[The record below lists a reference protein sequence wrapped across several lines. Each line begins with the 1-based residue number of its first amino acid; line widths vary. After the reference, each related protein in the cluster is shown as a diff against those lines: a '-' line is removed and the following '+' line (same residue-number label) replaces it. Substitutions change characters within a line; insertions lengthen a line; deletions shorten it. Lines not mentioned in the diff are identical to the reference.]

1 MNRIDDLILLLLEG
15 SISLDDKKILR
26 SWIDKSDEN
35 RRYFKERVKVW
46 QLAGTIGKERFHKD
60 LAFEAFKS
68 RIGSEN
74 EQREATA
81 RIIRLQ
87 RIYKYVACFLLLL
100 LAGGVSFFLANGSQ
114 SNQHLELLAY
124 VVNTPAKS
132 KMKVDLPDGSVVWL
146 NASSK
151 LSYDNQFGL
160 TNRHIELEGE
170 AYFEIAKN
178 KQLPLVVFSED
189 AEVKVLGTKFNVSNY
204 SEDAEIQVALL
215 EGSVEFADRRI
226 NKNVVLKPDQMVC
239 LDKLNRNLKLKSIK
253 AVDYNGWINNKLF
266 FDEEPLEQ
274 IAKVLERT
282 MGVDISFEQEGLKKQ
297 VFYGGLSVD
306 TDNIVEVLDIMAAT
320 HGFTYKYDA
329 KAKHV
334 ILSPK

>member
-1 MNRIDDLILLLLEG
+1 MNKIDDLILLLLEG
-15 SISLDDKKILR
+15 SISLDDKKILKG
-26 SWIDKSDEN
+26 WIDKSNEN

-46 QLAGTIGKERFHKD
+46 QLTGTIGKERFHKD

-68 RIGSEN
+68 RISSKC
-74 EQREATA
+74 EQHEATA
-81 RIIRLQ
+81 KIIRLQ

-100 LAGGVSFFLANGSQ
+100 LVGGVSFFLANGRQ
-114 SNQHLELLAY
+114 DNQNSELLTY
-124 VVNTPAKS
+124 VVNTPTKS

-160 TNRHIELEGE
+160 TNRRIVLEGE

-178 KQLPLVVFSED
+178 QQLPLVVFSEE

-204 SEDAEIQVALL
+204 GEDAEIHVALL
-215 EGSVEFADRRI
+215 EGSVDFADKRT

-282 MGVDISFEQEGLKKQ
+282 MGVDISFEQEDLKKQ

-306 TDNIVEVLDIMAAT
+306 TDNIVDVLDIMAAT
-320 HGFTYKYDA
+320 HGFSYEYDA
-329 KAKHV
+329 KTKQV
-334 ILSPK
+334 MLSPK

>member
-1 MNRIDDLILLLLEG
+1 
-15 SISLDDKKILR
+15 
-26 SWIDKSDEN
+26 
-35 RRYFKERVKVW
+35 
-46 QLAGTIGKERFHKD
+46 
-60 LAFEAFKS
+60 
-68 RIGSEN
+68 
-74 EQREATA
+74 
-81 RIIRLQ
+81 
-87 RIYKYVACFLLLL
+87 
-100 LAGGVSFFLANGSQ
+100 
-114 SNQHLELLAY
+114 
-124 VVNTPAKS
+124 
-132 KMKVDLPDGSVVWL
+132 
-146 NASSK
+146 
-151 LSYDNQFGL
+151 
-160 TNRHIELEGE
+160 
-170 AYFEIAKN
+170 
-178 KQLPLVVFSED
+178 
-189 AEVKVLGTKFNVSNY
+189 
-204 SEDAEIQVALL
+204 
-215 EGSVEFADRRI
+215 
-226 NKNVVLKPDQMVC
+226 MVC